1 MRNFLKRF
9 PKHYLE
15 IQEGHQWLLQFGDQY
30 RLSIINH
37 KGSRG
42 YPNLY
47 EIGVFS
53 DCDTMAALPG
63 ITEQD
68 EIVRIIVFLHEQKAG
83 HQLLTD
89 PHSNLLP
96 CFFYLWMIPSQLG
109 SSLPCTGW
117 GRCRRHGPR

>member
-9 PKHYLE
+9 PKQYLD
-15 IQEGHQWLLQFGDQY
+15 IQEGYQWLLQFGDQY

-53 DCDTMAALPG
+53 DCDTMTSLPG
-63 ITEQD
+63 VTDTDDQVKGNLTPNQID
-68 EIVRIIVFLHEQKAG
+68 AIIIKMISVTGKM
-83 HQLLTD
+83 
-89 PHSNLLP
+89 PVSIIPPNL
-96 CFFYLWMIPSQLG
+96 
-109 SSLPCTGW
+109 
-117 GRCRRHGPR
+117 

>member
-9 PKHYLE
+9 PKQYLD
-15 IQEGHQWLLQFGDQY
+15 IQEGYQWLLQFGDQY

-53 DCDTMAALPG
+53 DCDTMTSLPG
-63 ITEQD
+63 VTDTDDQVKGNLTPNQID
-68 EIVRIIVFLHEQKAG
+68 AIIIKMISVTGKM
-83 HQLLTD
+83 
-89 PHSNLLP
+89 PVSVIPPNL
-96 CFFYLWMIPSQLG
+96 
-109 SSLPCTGW
+109 
-117 GRCRRHGPR
+117 

>member
-9 PKHYLE
+9 PKQYLD
-15 IQEGHQWLLQFGDQY
+15 IQEGYQWLLQFGDQY

-53 DCDTMAALPG
+53 DCDTRTSLPG
-63 ITEQD
+63 VTDTDDQVKGNLTPNQID
-68 EIVRIIVFLHEQKAG
+68 AIIIKMISVTGKM
-83 HQLLTD
+83 
-89 PHSNLLP
+89 PVSVIPPNL
-96 CFFYLWMIPSQLG
+96 
-109 SSLPCTGW
+109 
-117 GRCRRHGPR
+117 

>member
-1 MRNFLKRF
+1 MHQNFLTWQSVRNFLKQF
-9 PKHYLE
+9 PNHYLE

-53 DCDTMAALPG
+53 DCDTMAELPG
-63 ITEQD
+63 ITVKDDQVKGNLTPNQID
-68 EIVRIIVFLHEQKAG
+68 AIIVKMISITG
-83 HQLLTD
+83 KMPVSIVPT
-89 PHSNLLP
+89 NL
-96 CFFYLWMIPSQLG
+96 
-109 SSLPCTGW
+109 
-117 GRCRRHGPR
+117 